1 MTIKEA
7 QARIKARVWQAV
19 AQANLDL
26 SALDKTTL
34 ETFVDLVTESA
45 LLEID
50 SELGASLLSGSKEA
64 AEATNDDEAEVEDDE
79 FGEEVL
85 WRGRPFLSLVL
96 DYTITSERIKITSG
110 LLGKSHENVELI
122 RVQDID
128 HSQTFGERV
137 LKIGDITVRSHDP
150 SHPEI
155 VLRNVQDPTSV
166 YEILR
171 RAVLSA
177 RKRHNFSYREEM

>member
-1 MTIKEA
+1 
-7 QARIKARVWQAV
+7 
-19 AQANLDL
+19 
-26 SALDKTTL
+26 
-34 ETFVDLVTESA
+34 
-45 LLEID
+45 
-50 SELGASLLSGSKEA
+50 
-64 AEATNDDEAEVEDDE
+64 
-79 FGEEVL
+79 L

-96 DYTITSERIKITSG
+96 EYTITDERIKITSG

-122 RVQDID
+122 RVQDVD

-137 LKIGDITVRSHDP
+137 LKIGDITIRSHDP

-155 VLRNVQDPTSV
+155 VLRNVQDPSSV

-171 RAVLSA
+171 RAVLNA

>member
-7 QARIKARVWQAV
+7 QARIKARVWQSV
-19 AQANLDL
+19 AQADLDL

-34 ETFVDLVTESA
+34 ESFVDLVTESA

-50 SELGASLLSGSKEA
+50 SELDTSMLATAKTEASA
-64 AEATNDDEAEVEDDE
+64 DEEEDE

-85 WRGRPFLSLVL
+85 WQGRPLLSLVL
-96 DYTITSERIKITSG
+96 NYTITNERIKITSG
-110 LLGKSHENVELI
+110 LLGKAHENVELI
-122 RVQDID
+122 RVQDVD

-137 LKIGDITVRSHDP
+137 LKIGDITIRSHDP

-155 VLRNVQDPTSV
+155 VLRNVQDPSSV

-171 RAVLSA
+171 RAVLNA

>member
-19 AQANLDL
+19 AQADLEL

-34 ETFVDLVTESA
+34 ESFVDLVTESA
-45 LLEID
+45 LIEID
-50 SELGASLLSGSKEA
+50 SELDTSMLSASKEQA
-64 AEATNDDEAEVEDDE
+64 SDDDNEEEDE

-96 DYTITSERIKITSG
+96 EYTITDERIKITSG

-122 RVQDID
+122 RVQDVD

-137 LKIGDITVRSHDP
+137 LKIGDITIRSHDP

-155 VLRNVQDPTSV
+155 VLRNVQDPSSV

-171 RAVLSA
+171 RAVLNA

>member
-7 QARIKARVWQAV
+7 QARIKARVWQSV
-19 AQANLDL
+19 AQADLNL

-34 ETFVDLVTESA
+34 ENFVDLVTEAA

-50 SELGASLLSGSKEA
+50 NELDLSQL
-64 AEATNDDEAEVEDDE
+64 ATKSATAEVAEEEDDE
-79 FGEEVL
+79 FGEKVL
-85 WRGRPFLSLVL
+85 WEGRPLLSLVL
-96 DYTITSERIKITSG
+96 NYTITSERIKITSG
-110 LLGKSHENVELI
+110 LLGKAHENVELI
-122 RVQDID
+122 RVQDVD

-137 LKIGDITVRSHDP
+137 LKIGDITIRSHDP

-155 VLRNVQDPTSV
+155 VLRNIQDPSSV

-171 RAVLSA
+171 RAVLDA

>member
-7 QARIKARVWQAV
+7 QARIKARVWQTV
-19 AQANLDL
+19 AQADLDL
-26 SALDKTTL
+26 SALDKSTL
-34 ETFVDLVTESA
+34 ETFVELVTESA

-50 SELGASLLSGSKEA
+50 NELDASKLAEPKSEALTE
-64 AEATNDDEAEVEDDE
+64 EDDE
-79 FGEEVL
+79 FGETVL
-85 WRGRPFLSLVL
+85 WRGRPLLSLVF

-110 LLGKSHENVELI
+110 LLGKAHENVELI
-122 RVQDID
+122 RVQDVD
-128 HSQTFGERV
+128 HSQTFGERI
-137 LKIGDITVRSHDP
+137 LKIGDITIHSHDP

-155 VLRNVQDPTSV
+155 VLRNVQDPSSV

-171 RAVLSA
+171 RAVLDA

>member
-19 AQANLDL
+19 AQAELDL
-26 SALDKTTL
+26 SALDKATL
-34 ETFVDLVTESA
+34 ESFVDLVTESA

-50 SELGASLLSGSKEA
+50 NELDASLQTAVIEA
-64 AEATNDDEAEVEDDE
+64 SVDSDEEEDE
-79 FGEEVL
+79 FGEDIL
-85 WRGRPFLSLVL
+85 WKGRPLLSLVMH
-96 DYTITSERIKITSG
+96 YTITNERIKITSG
-110 LLGKSHENVELI
+110 LLGKVHENVELI
-122 RVQDID
+122 RVQDVE
-128 HSQTFGERV
+128 HSQTFGERM
-137 LKIGDITVRSHDP
+137 LKIGDVTIRSHDP

-155 VLRNVQDPTSV
+155 VLRNIQDPDKV

-171 RAVLSA
+171 RAVLNA

>member
-7 QARIKARVWQAV
+7 QARIKARVWQSV
-19 AQANLDL
+19 AQADLDL

-50 SELGASLLSGSKEA
+50 SELDASMLSDPKE
-64 AEATNDDEAEVEDDE
+64 EVSDDEDDDDE

-110 LLGKSHENVELI
+110 LLGKAHENVELI

-137 LKIGDITVRSHDP
+137 LKIGDVTIRSHDP
-150 SHPEI
+150 SHPEV

-171 RAVLSA
+171 RAVLNA

>member
-1 MTIKEA
+1 MTINEA
-7 QARIKARVWQAV
+7 QARIKARVWKAV
-19 AQANLDL
+19 AQAELDL
-26 SALDKTTL
+26 SALDKETL

-45 LLEID
+45 LMEID
-50 SELGASLLSGSKEA
+50 SELGASLQASTKEA
-64 AEATNDDEAEVEDDE
+64 ASSDDNEDNEDDDE

-85 WRGRPFLSLVL
+85 WQGRPFLSLVL
-96 DYTITSERIKITSG
+96 NYTITNERIKITSG

-128 HSQTFGERV
+128 HSQAFGERM
-137 LKIGDITVRSHDP
+137 LKIGDITIRSHDP

-155 VLRNVQDPTSV
+155 VLRNVQDPDAV

-171 RAVLSA
+171 RAVLNA

>member
-7 QARIKARVWQAV
+7 QARIKARVWQSV
-19 AQANLDL
+19 AQADLNL

-34 ETFVDLVTESA
+34 EAFVDLVTESA

-50 SELGASLLSGSKEA
+50 SELDASKLA
-64 AEATNDDEAEVEDDE
+64 APQADAVDEEEDDE
-79 FGEEVL
+79 FGEQIL
-85 WRGRPFLSLVL
+85 WKGRPFLSLVL
-96 DYTITSERIKITSG
+96 DYTITNERIKITSG
-110 LLGKSHENVELI
+110 LLGKAHENVELI
-122 RVQDID
+122 RVQDVD
-128 HSQTFGERV
+128 HSQTFGERM
-137 LKIGDITVRSHDP
+137 LKIGDITIRSHDP

-155 VLRNVQDPTSV
+155 VLRNIQDPGSV

-171 RAVLSA
+171 RAVLDA

>member
-7 QARIKARVWQAV
+7 QARIKARVWQTV
-19 AQANLDL
+19 AQTDLDL

-34 ETFVDLVTESA
+34 ESFVDLVTESA
-45 LLEID
+45 MLEID
-50 SELGASLLSGSKEA
+50 SELDVSSLKKPQNHE
-64 AEATNDDEAEVEDDE
+64 DEDDDE
-79 FGEEVL
+79 FGEQIL
-85 WRGRPFLSLVL
+85 WQGRPLLSLVYY
-96 DYTITSERIKITSG
+96 YTVTNERIKITSG
-110 LLGKSHENVELI
+110 LLGKVHENVELI

-128 HSQTFGERV
+128 HSQTFGERL
-137 LKIGDITVRSHDP
+137 LKIGDITIRSHDP

-155 VLRNVQDPTSV
+155 VLRNVQDPSGV

-171 RAVLSA
+171 RAVLEA

>member
-19 AQANLDL
+19 AQTDLDL

-34 ETFVDLVTESA
+34 EAFVDLVTESA

-50 SELGASLLSGSKEA
+50 SELDASMLSSSQGATG
-64 AEATNDDEAEVEDDE
+64 DDEEEEDE

-85 WRGRPFLSLVL
+85 WQGRPFLSLVL
-96 DYTITSERIKITSG
+96 DYTITDERIKITSG

-137 LKIGDITVRSHDP
+137 LKIGDITIRSHDP
-150 SHPEI
+150 SHPEV
-155 VLRNVQDPTSV
+155 VLRNVQDPTGV

-171 RAVLSA
+171 RAVLNA

>member
-7 QARIKARVWQAV
+7 QARIKARVWQSV

-26 SALDKTTL
+26 SALDKETL
-34 ETFVDLVTESA
+34 ESFVDLVTESA

-50 SELGASLLSGSKEA
+50 SELDASKLESLSSD
-64 AEATNDDEAEVEDDE
+64 TLEDDDDNDE
-79 FGEEVL
+79 FKESIL
-85 WRGRPFLSLVL
+85 WQGRPFLSLVM
-96 DYTITSERIKITSG
+96 DYTITNERIKITSG
-110 LLGKSHENVELI
+110 LLGKAHENVELI
-122 RVQDID
+122 RIQDID

-155 VLRNVQDPTSV
+155 VLRNVQDPSSV

-171 RAVLSA
+171 RAVLEA

>member
-34 ETFVDLVTESA
+34 ESFVDLVTESA

-50 SELGASLLSGSKEA
+50 SELDAPMIANLQK
-64 AEATNDDEAEVEDDE
+64 TTIDNDDDDE
-79 FGEEVL
+79 FGEEIL
-85 WRGRPFLSLVL
+85 WQGRPFLSLVL
-96 DYTITSERIKITSG
+96 NYTITNERIKITSG

-122 RVQDID
+122 RVQDVD

-137 LKIGDITVRSHDP
+137 LKIGDITIRSHDP

-155 VLRNVQDPTSV
+155 VLRNIQNPGDV

-171 RAVLSA
+171 RAVLTA

>member
-7 QARIKARVWQAV
+7 QARIKARVWQSV
-19 AQANLDL
+19 AQAELDL
-26 SALDKTTL
+26 SALDKSTL
-34 ETFVDLVTESA
+34 ETFVNLVTESA

-50 SELGASLLSGSKEA
+50 SELDASKLAEPQPEALSE
-64 AEATNDDEAEVEDDE
+64 EDDE
-79 FGEEVL
+79 FGENIL

-110 LLGKSHENVELI
+110 LLGKAHENVELI
-122 RVQDID
+122 RVQDVD
-128 HSQTFGERV
+128 HSQTFGERI
-137 LKIGDITVRSHDP
+137 LKIGDITIHSHDP
-150 SHPEI
+150 SHPKI
-155 VLRNVQDPTSV
+155 VLRNVQDPSSV

-171 RAVLSA
+171 RAVLDA

>member
-7 QARIKARVWQAV
+7 QARIKARVWQSV
-19 AQANLDL
+19 AQADLDL

-34 ETFVDLVTESA
+34 ESFVDLVTESA

-50 SELGASLLSGSKEA
+50 SELDTSMLATAKTEASE
-64 AEATNDDEAEVEDDE
+64 DEEEDE

-85 WRGRPFLSLVL
+85 WQGRPLLSLVL
-96 DYTITSERIKITSG
+96 NYTITNERIKITSG
-110 LLGKSHENVELI
+110 LLGKAHENVELI
-122 RVQDID
+122 RVQDVD

-137 LKIGDITVRSHDP
+137 LKIGDITIRSHDP

-155 VLRNVQDPTSV
+155 VLRNVQDPGSV

-171 RAVLSA
+171 RAVLNA

>member
-7 QARIKARVWQAV
+7 QVRIKARVWQAV

-50 SELGASLLSGSKEA
+50 SELGASKLAPLT
-64 AEATNDDEAEVEDDE
+64 EATNEAEDDE
-79 FGEEVL
+79 FGEEIL
-85 WRGRPFLSLVL
+85 WQGRPFLSLVL

-110 LLGKSHENVELI
+110 LLGKAHENIELI
-122 RVQDID
+122 RVQDVD

-155 VLRNVQDPTSV
+155 VMRNVQDPSSV
-166 YEILR
+166 YETLR
-171 RAVLSA
+171 RAVLNA

>member
-1 MTIKEA
+1 MTIQEA
-7 QARIKARVWQAV
+7 QARIKARVWQSV

-34 ETFVDLVTESA
+34 ESFVDLVTESA

-50 SELGASLLSGSKEA
+50 SELGTTRLAT
-64 AEATNDDEAEVEDDE
+64 AELETVAEEEDE
-79 FGEEVL
+79 FGEKIL
-85 WRGRPFLSLVL
+85 WQGRPFLSLVY

-110 LLGKSHENVELI
+110 LLGKAHENVELI
-122 RVQDID
+122 RVQDVD
-128 HSQTFGERV
+128 FSQTLSERI
-137 LKIGDITVRSHDP
+137 LKIGDITIRSHDP
-150 SHPEI
+150 SHPEV
-155 VLRNVQDPTSV
+155 VLRNVQDPGSI

-171 RAVLSA
+171 RALLDA

>member
-7 QARIKARVWQAV
+7 QARIKARVWQSV
-19 AQANLDL
+19 AQADLDL

-34 ETFVDLVTESA
+34 ESFVDLVTESA

-50 SELGASLLSGSKEA
+50 SELDASLLSDPKEKVS
-64 AEATNDDEAEVEDDE
+64 DDEDDDE

-96 DYTITSERIKITSG
+96 DYTITDERIKITSG
-110 LLGKSHENVELI
+110 LLGKAHENVELI

-137 LKIGDITVRSHDP
+137 LKIGDITIRSHDP

-155 VLRNVQDPTSV
+155 VLRNVQDPTGV

-171 RAVLSA
+171 RAVLNA

>member
-19 AQANLDL
+19 AQAELDL

-34 ETFVDLVTESA
+34 ESFIDLVTESA

-50 SELGASLLSGSKEA
+50 SELDLSMLSSSTETASK
-64 AEATNDDEAEVEDDE
+64 DEDDDE

-96 DYTITSERIKITSG
+96 DYTLTNERIKITSG

-137 LKIGDITVRSHDP
+137 LKIGDITIRSHDP

-155 VLRNVQDPTSV
+155 ILRNVQDPGNV

-171 RAVLSA
+171 RAVLNA
-177 RKRHNFSYREEM
+177 RKRYNLSYREEM

>member
-19 AQANLDL
+19 AQTELDL
-26 SALDKTTL
+26 SALDKETL
-34 ETFVDLVTESA
+34 NSFVELVTESA

-50 SELGASLLSGSKEA
+50 SELDVSNLKMSPQQA
-64 AEATNDDEAEVEDDE
+64 DEDDDE
-79 FGEEVL
+79 FGEEIL
-85 WRGRPFLSLVL
+85 WQGRPLLSLVFY
-96 DYTITSERIKITSG
+96 YTVTNERIKITSG
-110 LLGKSHENVELI
+110 LLGKTHENVELI

-128 HSQTFGERV
+128 HSQTFGERM
-137 LKIGDITVRSHDP
+137 LKIGDITIRSHDP

-155 VLRNVQDPTSV
+155 VLRNVQNPSGV

-171 RAVLSA
+171 RAVLNA

>member
-19 AQANLDL
+19 AQADLDL

-34 ETFVDLVTESA
+34 ESFVDLVTESA

-50 SELGASLLSGSKEA
+50 SELDTTMLSDTKEA
-64 AEATNDDEAEVEDDE
+64 ASKDDEEDDE

-85 WRGRPFLSLVL
+85 WQGRPFLSLVL
-96 DYTITSERIKITSG
+96 TYTVTNERVKITSG

-137 LKIGDITVRSHDP
+137 LKIGDITIRSHDP
-150 SHPEI
+150 SHPQI
-155 VLRNVQDPTSV
+155 VLRNVQDPGTV

-171 RAVLSA
+171 RAVLNA
-177 RKRHNFSYREEM
+177 RKSHNFSFREEM

>member
-1 MTIKEA
+1 M
-7 QARIKARVWQAV
+7 
-19 AQANLDL
+19 
-26 SALDKTTL
+26 
-34 ETFVDLVTESA
+34 
-45 LLEID
+45 
-50 SELGASLLSGSKEA
+50 
-64 AEATNDDEAEVEDDE
+64 
-79 FGEEVL
+79 
-85 WRGRPFLSLVL
+85 LSLVHH
-96 DYTITSERIKITSG
+96 YTVTNERIKITSG
-110 LLGKSHENVELI
+110 LLGKTHENVELI

-155 VLRNVQDPTSV
+155 LLRNVQEPGKV

-171 RAVLSA
+171 RAVLDA

>member
-34 ETFVDLVTESA
+34 ESFVDLVTESA

-50 SELGASLLSGSKEA
+50 SELDVPMLSTPQKATSKE
-64 AEATNDDEAEVEDDE
+64 EEEEEEDE
-79 FGEEVL
+79 FGEEIL
-85 WRGRPFLSLVL
+85 WQGRPFLSLVL
-96 DYTITSERIKITSG
+96 NYTITNERIKITSG

-122 RVQDID
+122 RVQDVD

-137 LKIGDITVRSHDP
+137 LKIGDITIRSHDP

-155 VLRNVQDPTSV
+155 VLRNIQDPSDV

-171 RAVLSA
+171 RAILNA

>member
-7 QARIKARVWQAV
+7 QARIKARVWQSV
-19 AQANLDL
+19 AQADLNL

-34 ETFVDLVTESA
+34 ENFVDLVTEAA

-50 SELGASLLSGSKEA
+50 NELDLSQLATKSAA
-64 AEATNDDEAEVEDDE
+64 AEVAEEEDDE
-79 FGEEVL
+79 FGEKVL
-85 WRGRPFLSLVL
+85 WEGRPLLSLVL
-96 DYTITSERIKITSG
+96 NYTITSERIKITSG
-110 LLGKSHENVELI
+110 LLGKAHENVELI
-122 RVQDID
+122 RVQDVD

-137 LKIGDITVRSHDP
+137 LKIGDITIRSHDP

-155 VLRNVQDPTSV
+155 VLRNIQDPSSV

-171 RAVLSA
+171 RAVLDA

>member
-7 QARIKARVWQAV
+7 QARIKARVWQSV

-34 ETFVDLVTESA
+34 ENFVDLVTEAA

-50 SELGASLLSGSKEA
+50 NELDLSQL
-64 AEATNDDEAEVEDDE
+64 AEKSATVEVEEEDQ
-79 FGEEVL
+79 FGEKLL
-85 WRGRPFLSLVL
+85 WEGRPFLSLVL
-96 DYTITSERIKITSG
+96 NYTITNERIKITSG
-110 LLGKSHENVELI
+110 LLGKAHENVELVRI
-122 RVQDID
+122 QDID

-137 LKIGDITVRSHDP
+137 LKIGDITIRSHDP

-155 VLRNVQDPTSV
+155 VLRNVQDPEAV

-171 RAVLSA
+171 RAVLEA

>member
-19 AQANLDL
+19 AQAQLDL
-26 SALDKTTL
+26 SALDKETL
-34 ETFVDLVTESA
+34 ESFVDLVTESA

-50 SELGASLLSGSKEA
+50 GELDASILSTRNEESPE
-64 AEATNDDEAEVEDDE
+64 EDDDE
-79 FGEEVL
+79 FGEEIL
-85 WRGRPFLSLVL
+85 WQGRPFLSLVL
-96 DYTITSERIKITSG
+96 NYTVTNERIKITSG
-110 LLGKSHENVELI
+110 LLGKTHENVELI

-128 HSQTFGERV
+128 HSQTFGERL
-137 LKIGDITVRSHDP
+137 LKIGDINIRSHDP

-155 VLRNVQDPTSV
+155 VLRNVQDPGSV

-171 RAVLSA
+171 RAVLDA

>member
-19 AQANLDL
+19 AQAELDL
-26 SALDKTTL
+26 SALDKETL
-34 ETFVDLVTESA
+34 ESFVDLVTESA

-50 SELGASLLSGSKEA
+50 NELDASLQTAVSKTSTVA
-64 AEATNDDEAEVEDDE
+64 LDDEEEEEEDE
-79 FGEEVL
+79 FGEEIL
-85 WRGRPFLSLVL
+85 WQGRPFLSLTL
-96 DYTITSERIKITSG
+96 YYTITSERIKITSG
-110 LLGKSHENVELI
+110 LLGKAHENVELI
-122 RVQDID
+122 RVQDVD
-128 HSQTFGERV
+128 HSQTFGERM
-137 LKIGDITVRSHDP
+137 LKIGDVSIRSHDP

-155 VLRNVQDPTSV
+155 TLNNIQNPDKV

-171 RAVLSA
+171 RAILNA

>member
-7 QARIKARVWQAV
+7 QARIKARVWQSV
-19 AQANLDL
+19 AQADLDL

-34 ETFVDLVTESA
+34 ESFVDLVTESA

-50 SELGASLLSGSKEA
+50 SELDTSMLATAKTEASE
-64 AEATNDDEAEVEDDE
+64 DEEEDE

-85 WRGRPFLSLVL
+85 WQGRPLLSLVL
-96 DYTITSERIKITSG
+96 NYTITNERIKITSG
-110 LLGKSHENVELI
+110 LLGKAHENVELI
-122 RVQDID
+122 RVQDVD

-137 LKIGDITVRSHDP
+137 LKIGDITIRSHDP

-155 VLRNVQDPTSV
+155 VLRNVQDPSSV

-171 RAVLSA
+171 RAVLNA

>member
-7 QARIKARVWQAV
+7 QARIKARVWQSV
-19 AQANLDL
+19 AQADLNL

-34 ETFVDLVTESA
+34 ENFVDLVTEAA

-50 SELGASLLSGSKEA
+50 NELDLSQLATKSAA
-64 AEATNDDEAEVEDDE
+64 AEVAEEEDDE
-79 FGEEVL
+79 FGEKVL
-85 WRGRPFLSLVL
+85 WEGRPLLSLVL
-96 DYTITSERIKITSG
+96 NYTITSERIKITSG
-110 LLGKSHENVELI
+110 LLGKAHENVELI
-122 RVQDID
+122 RVQDVD

-137 LKIGDITVRSHDP
+137 LKIGDITIRSHDP

-155 VLRNVQDPTSV
+155 VLRNIQDPGSV

-171 RAVLSA
+171 RAVLDA